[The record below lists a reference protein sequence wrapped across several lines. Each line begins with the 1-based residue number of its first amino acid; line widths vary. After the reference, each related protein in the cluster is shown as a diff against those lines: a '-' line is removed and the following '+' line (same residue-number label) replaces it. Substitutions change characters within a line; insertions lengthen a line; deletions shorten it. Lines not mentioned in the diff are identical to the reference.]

1 MPELFTNAKLSILHR
16 FDVKSKMVFA
26 LLCSL
31 VALFLTRPLPLL
43 TLFVVTL
50 IYALCM
56 RRYKVLLV
64 SYLFFIGVM
73 LLSVFCVSLLVSF
86 YPQFKDSARIDS
98 LAMPFLRGASV
109 MNAVMPMALTIRVQS
124 LLTTLQNLH
133 LPFVIYLPGAV
144 MIRFVPSF
152 IHDIKQVFE
161 AMKIRGFE
169 VNVKNVL
176 THPVLLTRLCFT
188 PLVFMSLRTSEDL
201 GVAAEL
207 KGIGSGN
214 LCTYKRMRLKK
225 RDIAL
230 IVFSVILIGTCLVFE
245 YISGGSFYGSMHG

>member
-1 MPELFTNAKLSILHR
+1 MPELFTNAKLSPLHH

-98 LAMPFLRGASV
+98 LAMPFCVER
-109 MNAVMPMALTIRVQS
+109 
-124 LLTTLQNLH
+124 
-133 LPFVIYLPGAV
+133 
-144 MIRFVPSF
+144 
-152 IHDIKQVFE
+152 
-161 AMKIRGFE
+161 
-169 VNVKNVL
+169 
-176 THPVLLTRLCFT
+176 RL
-188 PLVFMSLRTSEDL
+188 
-201 GVAAEL
+201 
-207 KGIGSGN
+207 
-214 LCTYKRMRLKK
+214 
-225 RDIAL
+225 
-230 IVFSVILIGTCLVFE
+230 
-245 YISGGSFYGSMHG
+245 